1 MQFFRALFN
10 FHAGCCNF
18 LSPIEFPSSAYKI
31 NRQCDVC
38 LPELLHLQPTL
49 NFTLTKLSAIII
61 TFNEAANIEACLK
74 SVSFA
79 DEIIVVDS
87 GSTDG
92 TQDLARSLGAVVH
105 VTSAWPGF
113 GRQKNRALELAQHP
127 WVLSLDADERV
138 SADLAKQIIRAVA
151 SDADVAYE
159 IPRLTQFCG
168 QWIRHCGWTPD
179 YVLRLFKRGAAHFS
193 DDLVHERVVL
203 TGGEQSRLA
212 SPLLHYSY
220 PTPAH
225 YWRKLEQYSQAW
237 ALQRFT
243 NGQKTSM
250 LRAGLAGVVAF
261 LRSYIFRLGFLDGS
275 MGFAVCTMQAQAA
288 FGKYFALYCL
298 NQKND
303 TSSLPPSF

>member
-1 MQFFRALFN
+1 MILGYAQYNSKKSKVVSLTQ
-10 FHAGCCNF
+10 
-18 LSPIEFPSSAYKI
+18 LS
-31 NRQCDVC
+31 V
-38 LPELLHLQPTL
+38 
-49 NFTLTKLSAIII
+49 III

-79 DEIIVVDS
+79 DEIVVLDS

-92 TQDLARSLGAVVH
+92 TPDLARGMGASVY
-105 VTSAWPGF
+105 VTNDWPGF
-113 GRQKNRALELAQHP
+113 GPQKNRALGLAQYS

-138 SADLAKQIIRAVA
+138 PPELANKIRQVVDK
-151 SDADVAYE
+151 DAGSAYE

-203 TGGEQSRLA
+203 TRGVPSRLT
-212 SPLLHYSY
+212 SSMLHYSY
-220 PTPAH
+220 PTPSH

-237 ALQRFT
+237 ARQRFAC
-243 NGQKTSM
+243 GQKTSM
-250 LRAGLAGVVAF
+250 LRAALAGVVAF
-261 LRSYIFRLGFLDGS
+261 LRSYFFRLGFLDGA
-275 MGFAVCTMQAQAA
+275 MGFAVCSMQAQAA

-303 TSSLPPSF
+303 ISPVPPSV